1 MYETTSIVDFVECSL
16 AYILLKQMVQLEN
29 KSSTHSTNSDYIYVK
44 QMFSFFHLKLHIVC
58 PRSSYPFYIIS
69 YYIKWVDTSWTY
81 SIYSIIALHPLFF
94 FIIG

>member
-44 QMFSFFHLKLHIVC
+44 QMFSFFSPKI
-58 PRSSYPFYIIS
+58 
-69 YYIKWVDTSWTY
+69 TY
-81 SIYSIIALHPLFF
+81 CMP
-94 FIIG
+94 